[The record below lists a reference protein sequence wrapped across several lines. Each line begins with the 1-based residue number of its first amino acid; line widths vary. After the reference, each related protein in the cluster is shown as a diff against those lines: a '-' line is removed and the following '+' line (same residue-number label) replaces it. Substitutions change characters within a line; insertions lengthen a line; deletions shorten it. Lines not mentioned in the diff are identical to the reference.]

1 MLDFES
7 SDVNILSISELTRE
21 IKLTIES
28 SFPVVWVEGEISNF
42 KLHSS
47 GHMYFSLKDSGAQI
61 PCVLWRTR
69 ARSLRFKPQDGM
81 KVIAS
86 GAVTVYEKRG
96 SYQLDVSKMQP
107 AGIGDLQLAFE
118 QLKQKLMEEGL
129 FNDEH
134 KQNIPKFPERIGI
147 VTSPT
152 GAAIRDLMNV
162 INRRFPGVE
171 VILNPVRVQGD
182 EAAQEIATAIDE
194 FNEYGEIDVM
204 IVGRGGGSLEDLW
217 AFNEEIVARAIFRS
231 RLPII
236 SAVGHEVDYSISDF
250 VADLRAPTPSA
261 AAELVVPD
269 KEDLK
274 HRILILLRGIFDTI
288 ANRIEYYKER
298 LISIEK
304 SYGFRRPTDI
314 VKQFQQRLDEVMNSI
329 YRLQSHRL
337 ELQTSKLNSLKQQL
351 ISLSPT
357 SVLNRGY
364 SICFRQ
370 KDDKVI
376 TNATDLNVN
385 DKIRIQFHEG
395 NVRGTVD
402 DVSDN

>member
-1 MLDFES
+1 MFDFES

-134 KQNIPKFPERIGI
+134 KQNIPKFPDRIGI

>member
-1 MLDFES
+1 LFDFES

-134 KQNIPKFPERIGI
+134 KQNIPKFPDRIGI